1 MSGNKC
7 VKLKHVKLWHSHFLL
22 TQAFSLWLFLRVIVY
37 KKFISPQHGFI
48 FLVTLFLMAV
58 GNVAFFQNLVAVYPL
73 KAANI
78 PFLLSAAAFFT
89 LASALFLIV
98 ICHGRATR
106 WVLALIV
113 FAASQAAYFMDV
125 YGVVIDVNML
135 ENVMQTDV
143 REAGELLSLSF
154 MVRTLAFGIVP
165 AYLVMKFCPK
175 PLGLAR
181 ELKSKLAL
189 VSILLVLLA
198 AVVVPLMSQYTSFIR
213 EHKTIRFY
221 SNPIY
226 FSYSVIKYVSS
237 AFKQPEDSSLV
248 NVATDTQHVG
258 VGDKNELMILVIGET
273 ARADHFSLNGYQRQ
287 TNPELS
293 KLPVVSFKNVSSC
306 GTSTAISV
314 PCMFSSLS
322 RENFNIKAALHH
334 QNVLDVLS
342 EQGVEILWRDN
353 NSDSKG
359 VAKRLTYE
367 DFKHPAV
374 NPVCDDE
381 CRDIGMLS
389 GLDKYIEARKGKD
402 ILIVLHQM
410 GNHGP
415 AYYKRYPKQ
424 FEKFTPTCKTN
435 EFGKCT
441 DQQIINAYDNAV
453 LYTDYFLAN
462 VIQFLQKYD
471 KSHETAMLYVSDHG
485 ESLGEYGVYLHGA
498 PYALAP
504 RSQTHVPAIVWFG
517 DHFDFKLEQA
527 RHFENRA
534 FSHDDLFCAML
545 TAFEMETDSCSVW
558 KSVVEQNISV
568 HRP

>member
-1 MSGNKC
+1 M
-7 VKLKHVKLWHSHFLL
+7 
-22 TQAFSLWLFLRVIVY
+22 Y

-48 FLVTLFLMAV
+48 FLITLFLMAV
-58 GNVAFFQNLVAVYPL
+58 GNVAFFQHLIATYPL
-73 KAANI
+73 TAANI
-78 PFLLSAAAFFT
+78 PFLLSVTAFFAI
-89 LASALFLIV
+89 ASALFLIV

-125 YGVVIDVNML
+125 YGVVIDVDML

-143 REAGELLSLSF
+143 REAGELLSFSF
-154 MVRTLAFGIVP
+154 MLRTLAFGIVP

-175 PLGLAR
+175 PLELAR

-198 AVVVPLMSQYTSFIR
+198 AVVAPLMSQYTSFIR

-226 FSYSVIKYVSS
+226 FSYSVIKYVSK
-237 AFKQPEDSSLV
+237 AFKQPEDSSLI

-258 VGDKNELMILVIGET
+258 VGDRNELMILVIGET

-293 KLPVVSFKNVSSC
+293 KLPIVSFKDVSSC

-322 RENFNIKAALHH
+322 RENFDIKAALHH

-367 DFKHPAV
+367 DFKHPDV
-374 NPVCDDE
+374 NPVCDEE

-389 GLDKYIEARKGKD
+389 GLDKFIAARKGKD

-415 AYYKRYPKQ
+415 AYYKRYPKE

-462 VIQFLQKYD
+462 VIKFLQKYD
-471 KSHETAMLYVSDHG
+471 KKHETAMLYVSDHG

-504 RSQTHVPAIVWFG
+504 RAQTHVPAIVWFG

-527 RHFENRA
+527 RKFENRA

-545 TAFEMETDSCSVW
+545 TAYEMETDSCAAW
-558 KSVVEQNISV
+558 KSVVEQHVNK
-568 HRP
+568 H

>member
-7 VKLKHVKLWHSHFLL
+7 VKLKHVKRCHSHFLQS
-22 TQAFSLWLFLRVIVY
+22 QAVSLSLFLRVIVY
-37 KKFISPQHGFI
+37 KKLISPQHSFI
-48 FLVTLFLMAV
+48 FLITLFLMAV
-58 GNVAFFQNLVAVYPL
+58 GNVAFFQNLIATYPL
-73 KAANI
+73 NVANI
-78 PFLLSAAAFFT
+78 PFLLSVTAFFT
-89 LASALFLIV
+89 IASALFLVV

-106 WVLALIV
+106 WLLALIV

-125 YGVVIDVNML
+125 YGVVIDVDML
-135 ENVMQTDV
+135 ENVIQTDV
-143 REAGELLSLSF
+143 REAGEFLSLSF
-154 MVRTLAFGIVP
+154 MLRTLLFGVIP
-165 AYLVMKFCPK
+165 AYLILKFCPK
-175 PLGLAR
+175 SQGLAR

-189 VSILLVLLA
+189 VSVLLLLLIG
-198 AVVVPLMSQYTSFIR
+198 AVMPLMSQYTSFIR

-226 FSYSVIKYVSS
+226 FSYSVIKYVND
-237 AFKQPEDSSLV
+237 AFKQPEDTKLI
-248 NVATDTQHVG
+248 NVAQDTKHVG
-258 VGDKNELMILVIGET
+258 VTHKNELMILVIGET

-293 KLPVVSFKNVSSC
+293 KLPIISFKNVSSC

-314 PCMFSSLS
+314 PCMFSALK
-322 RENFNIKAALHH
+322 RESFDIKTAMHH

-367 DFKHPAV
+367 DFKHPDV

-415 AYYKRYPKQ
+415 AYYKRYPKE

-462 VIQFLQKYD
+462 VIKFLQKYD
-471 KSHETAMLYVSDHG
+471 NNHETAMLYVSDHG

-504 RSQTHVPAIVWFG
+504 KSQTHVPAIVWFG
-517 DHFDFKLEQA
+517 DNFDFKLEQA
-527 RHFENRA
+527 KLFENKA

-545 TAFEMETDSCSVW
+545 TAYEMETDSCSVW
-558 KSVVEQNISV
+558 KSVVEQNV
-568 HRP
+568 NLH